1 MKHHMKSK
9 EIILDMKNISKSFF
23 GIQVLF
29 DVDLQLEAG
38 EIHCLV
44 GENGAGKSTLI
55 KVLCGLYKDYSGKVV
70 VDGNSIEMT
79 STQKSRAEGIFAVQ
93 QHRDLVPTMNAV
105 ENVFLGNYIL
115 KKNGSIDMKA
125 MQKKTEEY
133 FRVFNVDINM
143 EVPVSQLKVS
153 EQEIIAICKATVSDG
168 KIFLIDEASAPLD
181 NYERN
186 ILYDLLRKLRDE
198 GKGIIYISHH
208 LEEIFTIGDRVT
220 VLRNGAKVFTK
231 KTEDTNSKDIIS
243 AMTGN
248 KKLYSRVSN
257 QKSTEEQ
264 RKAEV
269 PIFQFKN
276 VSNRDVNN
284 ISFDIYKGEIIG
296 FAGLEG
302 SGKQQVADLMFG
314 LSRPQ
319 SGSIDYKGKR
329 AEFSHPSKAIRSDI
343 GFVPTERKVQG
354 LIPCRSVAENTTL
367 AAVNKRKNPF
377 VSRGW
382 MNKVTLQSVSDLSI
396 KIAST
401 SQLVEYLSGGNQ
413 QKVLLAKWMQTKMDV
428 LLCVE
433 PTEGVDVGARA
444 DIYKILRDMSA
455 EGKTIIIFSSD
466 IDELLTLCDRIFTMS
481 QGWING
487 EYDAEVTGKVELLSS
502 ILAKQ
507 EQGGQAV

>member
-1 MKHHMKSK
+1 MEKNKTL
-9 EIILDMKNISKSFF
+9 LDMKKICKSFF
-23 GIQVLF
+23 GVQVLF
-29 DVDLQLEAG
+29 DVDIQLKAG

-55 KVLCGLYKDYSGKVV
+55 KVLCGLYKDYTGEVI
-70 VDGNSIEMT
+70 VDGKPVLMT
-79 STQKSRAEGIFAVQ
+79 TAQKSREAGIFAVQ
-93 QHRDLVPTMNAV
+93 QHRDLVPTLNAV

-115 KKNGSIDMKA
+115 KKNGSIDIKA
-125 MQKKTEEY
+125 MHNKTEEY
-133 FRVFNVDINM
+133 LRIFGISIDLD
-143 EVPVSQLKVS
+143 VPVSQLKVS
-153 EQEIIAICKATVSDG
+153 EQEIIAICKATASDG

-181 NYERN
+181 NYERT

-208 LEEIFTIGDRVT
+208 LEEIFAIGDRVT
-220 VLRNGAKVFTK
+220 VLRNGAHVCTQN
-231 KTEDTNSKDIIS
+231 TADTNRDELIY

-248 KKLYSRVSN
+248 KKLYCRSSH
-257 QKSTEEQ
+257 KLAAPGDE
-264 RKAEV
+264 EV
-269 PIFQFKN
+269 PVFQFESVCNKDVKN
-276 VSNRDVNN
+276 ITFS
-284 ISFDIYKGEIIG
+284 IYKGEVIG

-319 SGSIDYKGKR
+319 SGSIKYKGKS
-329 AEFSHPSKAIRSDI
+329 ANFSYPLKAIRNDI
-343 GFVPTERKVQG
+343 GYVPTERKVQG
-354 LIPCRSVAENTTL
+354 LVSCRSVAENMML
-367 AAVNKRKNPF
+367 AMVNKRKRPF
-377 VSRGW
+377 VGQGW
-382 MNKVTLQSVSDLSI
+382 VNRMTLQSVRDLSI

-413 QKVLLAKWMQTKMDV
+413 QKVLLAKWMQTNMDV

-444 DIYKILRDMSA
+444 DIYRLLREMSS

-481 QGWING
+481 QGWLTS
-487 EYDAEVTGKVELLSS
+487 EFEAECTEKIEVLTS
-502 ILAKQ
+502 ILKKQ
-507 EQGGQAV
+507 EGGNEAV